1 MEKTWR
7 EGRRVACVGDGV
19 HPVSP
24 HAAYAE
30 YQVERG
36 RACNRNVEFALKLG
50 TAGTACRLR

>member
-7 EGRRVACVGDGV
+7 RGRRVACVGDGV

-24 HAAYAE
+24 HAAFAGYQAE
-30 YQVERG
+30 QVDY
-36 RACNRNVEFALKLG
+36 CNRNIEFARKLG